1 MSPAIEIN
9 GITKRYGNI
18 TALDNVS
25 FTVQKG
31 ELFGLIGPDG
41 SGKSSLY
48 RLLATLAVP
57 DSGTATICG
66 LDIVND
72 YRKLRTLIGYMP
84 EKFSLYQ
91 DLSVK
96 ENMEFFA
103 SLFGVSVKENY
114 DIIAPVFSQLE
125 RFPNRKAGA
134 LSGGMKQKLALS
146 CALIHRPEILLL
158 DEPTTGVDAVSR
170 SEFWEMLATLRE
182 KGITILVSTS
192 YMDEATNCERIAMIS
207 RGKILEMNTPE
218 ELVRGL
224 DERLFNASAAN
235 MFELLTQLRMMPEI
249 SDCYTFGATL
259 HIVAKPEFQPEAAIK
274 RLIAA
279 GIKDVKIYPAK
290 GDIEDLFIK
299 LTRNENGN

>member
-1 MSPAIEIN
+1 MNPAIEIN

-25 FTVQKG
+25 FSVREG

-48 RLLATLAVP
+48 RILATLAAP
-57 DSGTATICG
+57 DSGKAIICG
-66 LDIVND
+66 SDTVKD
-72 YRKLRTLIGYMP
+72 YKKLRNMIGYMP

-103 SLFGVSVKENY
+103 SLFGVSVKDNY

-146 CALIHRPEILLL
+146 CALIHRPQILLL

-170 SEFWEMLATLRE
+170 SEFWEMLASLRG

-224 DERLFNASAAN
+224 DESLFNASATN

-259 HIVAKPEFQPEAAIK
+259 HIVAKPGFQAEAAIK
-274 RLIAA
+274 KLIAS
-279 GIKDVKIYPAK
+279 GVKDVKIYPAK

-299 LTRNENGN
+299 LTRNENYD